1 MTQLVRRSPRPLGL
15 LLALLLASCG
25 GGSDQAA
32 RPIATPAVNLS
43 RTRIPLGAPVD
54 VTYRFDV
61 SPDAAPITEDYRVLV
76 HFLDADEELMWTDD
90 HESPIPTPTWRPG
103 QTVEYTR
110 TMFVP
115 IYPYIGPG
123 NVQIGLYS
131 PETERRLLLTG
142 QDEGQQSYT
151 VATFELL
158 PQSENVFLI
167 YEDGWHP
174 SEIASDN
181 PMVEWQWTQKDAV
194 IAFRNP
200 QRDSR
205 LFLELDG
212 RPDHFTG
219 PLTVTVTT
227 GDTTLDEFVLESR
240 DRILRRIP
248 IGSAQLGEAEMS
260 RVHILVDRTFVPTQ
274 LAGNTSP
281 DDRELGVRV
290 FHAFLEVQ

>member
-1 MTQLVRRSPRPLGL
+1 
-15 LLALLLASCG
+15 
-25 GGSDQAA
+25 
-32 RPIATPAVNLS
+32 
-43 RTRIPLGAPVD
+43 
-54 VTYRFDV
+54 
-61 SPDAAPITEDYRVLV
+61 
-76 HFLDADEELMWTDD
+76 MWTDD

-212 RPDHFTG
+212 RPDHFTE
-219 PLTVTVTT
+219 PLTVTVRT
-227 GDTTLDEFVLESR
+227 GDTTLDEFVLKSR

-248 IGSAQLGEAEMS
+248 ISSAQLGEAEMS
-260 RVHILVDRTFVPTQ
+260 RVHIQVDRTFVPTQ